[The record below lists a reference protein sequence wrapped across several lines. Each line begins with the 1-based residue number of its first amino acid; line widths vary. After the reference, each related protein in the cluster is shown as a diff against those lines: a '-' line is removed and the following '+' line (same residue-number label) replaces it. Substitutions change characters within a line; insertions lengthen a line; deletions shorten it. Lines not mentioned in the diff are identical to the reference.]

1 MRGRKSPWATI
12 GGTFNQPMTIWPQHF
27 LESFL
32 SKPAESNSRNNKDEL
47 SRLALYLPRETTTRN
62 GCGGYYPF
70 FPPRRSLLL
79 FAPSSETR
87 LLRGEGRGSFGGGKK
102 GEVASG
108 VQCRLIL
115 RLSGQLFALLRQ
127 LIESAIQMWRDWKRA
142 APISICVFF
151 LFFPLPPF
159 FPSEQNHSAIRANF
173 IAIFGIN
180 RRDRRLPEMGV
191 ERRRDRNLSVRQDC
205 RTGRSY
211 LFGLAMK
218 NVQLTLPRFQFNPRR
233 PN

>member
-1 MRGRKSPWATI
+1 MDAEDIILPQFSLPSPGR
-12 GGTFNQPMTIWPQHF
+12 FF
-27 LESFL
+27 
-32 SKPAESNSRNNKDEL
+32 SRPRQRRDYFAVKDEDP
-47 SRLALYLPRETTTRN
+47 RLRWRKVEE
-62 GCGGYYPF
+62 G
-70 FPPRRSLLL
+70 
-79 FAPSSETR
+79 FASEVR
-87 LLRGEGRGSFGGGKK
+87 
-102 GEVASG
+102 
-108 VQCRLIL
+108 CRLIL

-127 LIESAIQMWRDWKRA
+127 LIESTVQMWRDWKRA
-142 APISICVFF
+142 APISIRVVF
-151 LFFPLPPF
+151 LFFPLSPL

-191 ERRRDRNLSVRQDC
+191 GRRRDRNLSVRQDC